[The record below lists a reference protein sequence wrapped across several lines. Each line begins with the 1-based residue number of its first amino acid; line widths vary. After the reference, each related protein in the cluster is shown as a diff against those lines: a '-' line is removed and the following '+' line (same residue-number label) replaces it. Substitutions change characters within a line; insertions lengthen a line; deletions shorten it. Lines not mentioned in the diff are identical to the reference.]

1 MEITK
6 LTLVS
11 LASNCYIQ
19 SVENGQCVIVDIGEG
34 APVLLRH
41 LEQMH
46 LKPVAI
52 LLTHGHYDHIA
63 GVEQARKTWN
73 IPVYIH
79 KMDAA
84 MLTDSRLN
92 LGDWLSDLP
101 FQPVKAWE
109 TVKEGDHLTF
119 GTADFSVLH
128 TPGHTPGSIC
138 WMCEDLL
145 YTGDTLFRMSRGRTD
160 FPGGSDG
167 QMLDSFRKLKSL
179 EGDYRVL
186 PGHNEETT
194 LSFEKAH
201 NPTMRGL

>member
-6 LTLVS
+6 LTLGS

-63 GVEQARKTWN
+63 GVEQVRETWN

-109 TVKEGDHLTF
+109 TVEEGDHLTF
-119 GTADFSVLH
+119 AGCVKICC
-128 TPGHTPGSIC
+128 TPETRCSACHGDGRISPAEATVRC
-138 WMCEDLL
+138 WIP
-145 YTGDTLFRMSRGRTD
+145 SA
-160 FPGGSDG
+160 S
-167 QMLDSFRKLKSL
+167 
-179 EGDYRVL
+179 
-186 PGHNEETT
+186 
-194 LSFEKAH
+194 
-201 NPTMRGL
+201 

>member
-6 LTLVS
+6 LTLGS

-63 GVEQARKTWN
+63 GVEQVRKTWN

-101 FQPVKAWE
+101 FRPVKAWE
-109 TVKEGDHLTF
+109 TVEEGDHLTF
-119 GTADFSVLH
+119 GTADLSVLH

-160 FPGGSDG
+160 FPCDISW
-167 QMLDSFRKLKSL
+167 
-179 EGDYRVL
+179 
-186 PGHNEETT
+186 
-194 LSFEKAH
+194 
-201 NPTMRGL
+201 